1 MSKYDDIINLNRP
14 LSKHPHL
21 SIDSRASQFA
31 PFAALVGY
39 DLAVK
44 EMERHTEQRISLD
57 EDRINKINN
66 ILLFLNENL
75 NNKYE
80 VVVTYF
86 IKDKL
91 KDGGKYIDKEGI
103 IKKIDRNKKTI
114 IFDDNI
120 VIFMKD
126 IIDINGD
133 IVESILFG

>member
-44 EMERHTEQRISLD
+44 EIERLTDQKISLD

-91 KDGGKYIDKEGI
+91 KDGGKYIDKKGI

-114 IFDDNI
+114 IFEDNS
-120 VIFMKD
+120 VIFIKD
-126 IIDINGD
+126 IIDINEN